1 MFDFRSDS
9 LPPLRGSVNPGS
21 EDKACI
27 MMFNLGGASQ
37 PDLWDMKPDAP
48 ARSAQFLISS

>member
-1 MFDFRSDS
+1 LS
-9 LPPLRGSVNPGS
+9 LPQILQAKANGNVNPGS
-21 EDKACI
+21 EDKAYI